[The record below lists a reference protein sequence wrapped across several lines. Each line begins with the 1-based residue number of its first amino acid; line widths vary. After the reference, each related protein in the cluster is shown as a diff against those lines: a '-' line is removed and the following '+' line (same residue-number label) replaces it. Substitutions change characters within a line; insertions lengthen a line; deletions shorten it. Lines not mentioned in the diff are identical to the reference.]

1 VETNDDGILRA
12 AFSLF
17 DIMKKSIHVH
27 QLFYCTKRTTW
38 MEIYAFIYRC
48 FFSKDYQLL
57 IRPDLLSLLIQDKFF
72 PLLNQLIDEYPTHSL
87 QLGFIT
93 TKSASHIQLIN
104 AIKTRINVN
113 IVRDQELLS
122 KDAFTSQIQNMFH
135 QCTIVTSRLSGLG
148 KSQFIEKESHRLGKQ
163 LIKFPIGGDIKADEI
178 ADRLQ
183 SLGSQSL
190 RTSILHLDIGYVDDV
205 HDLNELLYCLTI
217 FRSFCFGQLAI
228 HVPIETPIYIEIA
241 SSPFITINER
251 LILCQHLKPVYLDRI
266 NWDDLSCDRP
276 TIQFVAKYLNAIDA
290 GGIANK
296 NINMED
302 TEIIDRALCLKLIQ
316 NHFLQGKNL
325 EFVTWTQLSIFIA
338 VFYSL
343 FNGFSICGY
352 FLVESLTQPQLRL
365 DILQALLRSS
375 DQFTSVS
382 VETVRKQQR
391 TSLIDD
397 PETHQPILTDSIVRW
412 ENTQPFTLVFTAT
425 HDPLF
430 VYKTVL
436 DVPQS
441 LRNCFND
448 FQQAISQRSKR
459 TVKNAAPNHTD
470 DNVLLDYNKLTHVEF
485 FQKLASLSHKYFNK
499 AVCIKCF
506 KQYPYNTQKCTQCNM
521 DDSIHQPAT
530 LETSDIVVFQTKIA
544 TLLEA
549 EYVLTPD
556 NYVKM
561 LLIYMRIQSGLPVL
575 IMGETGKIF

>member
-1 VETNDDGILRA
+1 
-12 AFSLF
+12 
-17 DIMKKSIHVH
+17 
-27 QLFYCTKRTTW
+27 
-38 MEIYAFIYRC
+38 
-48 FFSKDYQLL
+48 
-57 IRPDLLSLLIQDKFF
+57 
-72 PLLNQLIDEYPTHSL
+72 
-87 QLGFIT
+87 
-93 TKSASHIQLIN
+93 
-104 AIKTRINVN
+104 
-113 IVRDQELLS
+113 
-122 KDAFTSQIQNMFH
+122 
-135 QCTIVTSRLSGLG
+135 
-148 KSQFIEKESHRLGKQ
+148 
-163 LIKFPIGGDIKADEI
+163 
-178 ADRLQ
+178 
-183 SLGSQSL
+183 
-190 RTSILHLDIGYVDDV
+190 
-205 HDLNELLYCLTI
+205 
-217 FRSFCFGQLAI
+217 
-228 HVPIETPIYIEIA
+228 
-241 SSPFITINER
+241 
-251 LILCQHLKPVYLDRI
+251 
-266 NWDDLSCDRP
+266 
-276 TIQFVAKYLNAIDA
+276 
-290 GGIANK
+290 
-296 NINMED
+296 
-302 TEIIDRALCLKLIQ
+302 
-316 NHFLQGKNL
+316 
-325 EFVTWTQLSIFIA
+325 
-338 VFYSL
+338 
-343 FNGFSICGY
+343 
-352 FLVESLTQPQLRL
+352 
-365 DILQALLRSS
+365 
-375 DQFTSVS
+375 